1 MDIYPVNFSPD
12 FMGGSDDSFLG
23 ETTPEPGYQYGQ
35 TDYSSSVPHLNRP
48 WMNRWGNPYS
58 QAVDFYAVPQPGLNW
73 QIPYNGNDAFQDTVH
88 WNQMAVPYNQFN
100 PKQLIGDS
108 RIREGQ
114 FKEESERPKRRDSET
129 SQDIVERLV
138 ALENDSRNRF
148 DKWAVGMFSPDENS
162 GADASRRGTY
172 SSDQDKRYY
181 HDVEYFID
189 AALAAHP
196 HIRYDVLRRSLHMC
210 LLDAAQA
217 WYTSVLTDRE
227 REYVT
232 EGEQLDNWM
241 TLLRRRWG
249 PSDEQVFEDLSTIRF
264 PGTAGHC
271 NFTKFAMEN
280 RHLCGRVGIV
290 KPYEQLKMAWLRI
303 DRRLRARV
311 ARPREDELHEEFV
324 KRVVAIKLN

>member
-73 QIPYNGNDAFQDTVH
+73 QIPYNGNDSFQDTVH

-114 FKEESERPKRRDSET
+114 FKEESERPKRRDSEA
-129 SQDIVERLV
+129 SQDIVERLA
-138 ALENDSRNRF
+138 ALENDRHNRF

-162 GADASRRGTY
+162 GADASGRATY
-172 SSDQDKRYY
+172 TYAKGKTDY

-189 AALAAHP
+189 AALIARR
-196 HIRYDVLRRSLHMC
+196 HIGDEVLRRCLHMC
-210 LLDAAQA
+210 LLGAAQT

-232 EGEQLDNWM
+232 EGEQLDNWT

-249 PSDEQVFEDLSTIRF
+249 PSDEQVFEELFTIKF
-264 PGTAGHC
+264 PETAGHRD
-271 NFTKFAMEN
+271 FTEFFMDN
-280 RHLCGRVGIV
+280 RHLCRRVGID
-290 KPYEQLKMAWLRI
+290 KPYEQLKMAWLRV
-303 DRRLRARV
+303 DPRLRARV
-311 ARPREDELHEEFV
+311 GRPREDEEGQEFV
-324 KRVVAIKLN
+324 RRVAAIKLN